1 MLYCFFSSR
10 RRHTSCA
17 LATGVQTC
25 ALPIFADA
33 DDGCQAVA
41 DRGFGL
47 GAHLFA
53 GFMLVGAALAV
64 ADDDEPRARFLQH
77 RRGDAAG
84 MRALV
89 RRVAI
94 LCADGQRP
102 CPRNRPL
109 DERSEEHTSELQS
122 LMRIS
127 YAVFC
132 L

>member
-1 MLYCFFSSR
+1 MRISDWSSDVC
-10 RRHTSCA
+10 SSD
-17 LATGVQTC
+17 LAVKLAAHHVQRLSGV
-25 ALPIFADA
+25 AFRFRLADA

-64 ADDDEPRARFLQH
+64 ADDDEPRARFLQP

-94 LCADGQRP
+94 LCADRK
-102 CPRNRPL
+102 
-109 DERSEEHTSELQS
+109 S
-122 LMRIS
+122 
-127 YAVFC
+127 VV
-132 L
+132 

>member
-1 MLYCFFSSR
+1 
-10 RRHTSCA
+10 
-17 LATGVQTC
+17 
-25 ALPIFADA
+25 
-33 DDGCQAVA
+33 
-41 DRGFGL
+41 
-47 GAHLFA
+47 
-53 GFMLVGAALAV
+53 MLVGAALAV

-109 DERSEEHTSELQS
+109 DECEGRTDRGVDHRRSEERRGGKECVSTCRSRWSPYHYKKKNKSTNTLSHQQQQ
-122 LMRIS
+122 R
-127 YAVFC
+127 YT
-132 L
+132 